1 MAETTVDAGQG
12 ATPDESSEGLMSL
25 REHLLELRKRLT
37 IAAIS
42 VVLFS
47 FILWPFKNQVF
58 ELMAS
63 PLPEGVGLQQ
73 IAPTEAFFTFI
84 KLSMIAGAGF
94 ASPIVLYQALAFVA
108 PALYDNEK
116 RWLYISIPA
125 ISIMFMIGVLFAWFV
140 VLRFTMG
147 FLTQFTPDFIRTELT
162 LDNHVTFVAK
172 LLVAVGVVF
181 ETPFVV
187 FLSAKLGIIS
197 TKKLSQFR
205 RYAIVVIVIVAAVI
219 TPTPDPFTQM
229 TVAIPMYLLYE
240 LGVLMA
246 KIAAPS
252 GEDETETEQETEDAT
267 A

>member
-12 ATPDESSEGLMSL
+12 ATPEEESSEGLMSL

-37 IAAIS
+37 IAAIAV
-42 VVLFS
+42 VVLSFS
-47 FILWPFKNQVF
+47 LWPFKDQVF
-58 ELMAS
+58 EMMRS
-63 PLPEGVGLQQ
+63 PLPDRVTLQQ
-73 IAPTEAFFTFI
+73 IAPTEGFFTFI
-84 KLSMIAGAGF
+84 KLSMLAGAGF

-108 PALYDNEK
+108 PGLYANEK
-116 RWLYISIPA
+116 RWLYLSIPA
-125 ISIMFMIGVLFAWFV
+125 TSIMFIIGVMFAWFV

-147 FLTQFTPDFIRTELT
+147 FLTTFTPEFIKTDLT
-162 LDNHVTFVAK
+162 LDNYVTFVAK
-172 LLVAVGVVF
+172 LLLAVGVVF

-197 TKKLSQFR
+197 TKQLSQFR

-252 GEDETETEQETEDAT
+252 GEAETQSEQASS
-267 A
+267 

>member
-1 MAETTVDAGQG
+1 MAETTINTGPG
-12 ATPDESSEGLMSL
+12 AASEGDAEGTMTL

-37 IAAIS
+37 IAAVA
-42 VVLFS
+42 VVLAS
-47 FILWPFKNQVF
+47 FALWPFKDSVF
-58 ELMAS
+58 QLMAA
-63 PLPEGVGLQQ
+63 PLPPGVGLQQ

-84 KLSMIAGAGF
+84 KLSMIAGVGF
-94 ASPIVLYQALAFVA
+94 ASPIVMYEILAFVA
-108 PALYDNEK
+108 PGLYENEK

-125 ISIMFMIGVLFAWFV
+125 VAIMFMIGALFAWFV

-172 LLVAVGVVF
+172 LLVAVGLVF
-181 ETPFVV
+181 ETPFIV
-187 FLSAKLGIIS
+187 FLLAKLRIVNAA
-197 TKKLSQFR
+197 KLSKFR

-240 LGVLMA
+240 IGVLMA
-246 KIAAPS
+246 RVAAPS
-252 GEDETETEQETEDAT
+252 GEPEPEEEAQEPAE
-267 A
+267 